1 MHQKEI
7 SNKAKIPEIAK
18 TKTSSSNNRVRCN
31 KNAKLTK
38 KSTKPQSVQCTKKSK
53 PAVRVGKNRETLK
66 N

>member
-38 KSTKPQSVQCTKKSK
+38 KAQNSK
-53 PAVRVGKNRETLK
+53 AYSAPKRANQQ
-66 N
+66 